1 MDRTQINKKAFVIM
15 IIVCEFILQLLCIQ
29 NKVNAAEYSFNF
41 TGNTTA
47 NVGDTVTLT
56 ITANGLTGNVKLSST
71 NATLSDSQKWVER
84 NTVSITAKITGL
96 PATITATPIEL
107 TDNDYNIVSIVP
119 KTITIKEKTPEVKP
133 VEPPSNQGTT
143 NQGGNENQGSN
154 NQGGS
159 TNQGTGNN
167 QGNNSGSEN
176 NKGTQIV
183 KPETTSNPN
192 NSPHNNN
199 QVGQNNNG
207 NNSSNQQ
214 NGVKSSNNYLK
225 SLTVNV
231 GTLKPEFYRE
241 TYEYNIDNIIE
252 SEIEV
257 TAEAEDEKAVVN
269 GTGTIA
275 LNEGKNVIN
284 IEVNAENDQ
293 VRTYTINV
301 NKKENLKESDLRLK
315 TLEIQTINEKNEFKN
330 LNIDFEK
337 EKFNYSLNVED
348 DITDLSILPTVEKEG
363 IIFEITGDKN
373 LAEGNNE
380 VKITLTKQD
389 DQAVRT
395 VYTLNVNKKAK
406 PIIEVGTKP
415 KLSTNWVL
423 IIMAIVV
430 VVVAIIIGIIMIY
443 NKRKKNKKVNKHSQ
457 K

>member
-107 TDNDYNIVSIVP
+107 TDNDYNIVSIAP

-183 KPETTSNPN
+183 KPGTTSNPN

-241 TYEYNIDNIIE
+241 TYEYTIDNIIE

-443 NKRKKNKKVNKHSQ
+443 NKRKKNKKVNKHS
-457 K
+457 KK